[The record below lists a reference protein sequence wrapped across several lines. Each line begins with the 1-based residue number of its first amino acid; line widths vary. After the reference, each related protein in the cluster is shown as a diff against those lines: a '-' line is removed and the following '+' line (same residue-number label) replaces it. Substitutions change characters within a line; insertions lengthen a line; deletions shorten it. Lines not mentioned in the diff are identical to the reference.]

1 LIHSVPQGRPKED
14 RNKVKLL
21 KKLDFASVAKH
32 AKAIFEA
39 DYLMDPHW
47 RIMNNIYEV
56 KLFLSATTIAF
67 KGSGV

>member
-1 LIHSVPQGRPKED
+1 M
-14 RNKVKLL
+14 KLL

-39 DYLMDPHW
+39 DYLVDPHW